1 MSLKAFHVIF
11 ITASSLMLFG
21 FGVWMLRAYRGPEG
35 ASSDLGWAVGA
46 IVSGVSLLVYEGFFL
61 KKLKNVSY
69 L

>member
-11 ITASSLMLFG
+11 ITISSLMLFG
-21 FGVWMLRAYRGPEG
+21 FGAWMLREYRGPEG
-35 ASSDLGWAVGA
+35 MASDLAWAVGG
-46 IVSGVSLLVYEGFFL
+46 IVAGASLVVYEGFFL

>member
-11 ITASSLMLFG
+11 ITVSSLMLFG
-21 FGVWMLRAYRGPEG
+21 FGAWMLRAYRGPEG
-35 ASSDLGWAVGA
+35 VGSDLAWAVA
-46 IVSGVSLLVYEGFFL
+46 TIVAGVSLLVYEGFFL

>member
-11 ITASSLMLFG
+11 ITVSSLMLFG
-21 FGVWMLRAYRGPEG
+21 FAAWMLRAYRGPEG
-35 ASSDLGWAVGA
+35 ASSDLVWAVAAMLAGL
-46 IVSGVSLLVYEGFFL
+46 SLLVYEGFFL

>member
-11 ITASSLMLFG
+11 ISISSLMLFG
-21 FGVWMLRAYRGPEG
+21 FGAWMLRAYRGPEG
-35 ASSDLGWAVGA
+35 AGSDLGWAVAA
-46 IVSGVSLLVYEGFFL
+46 IVAAIGLLVYEGFFL

>member
-21 FGVWMLRAYRGPEG
+21 FGTWMLRTYRGPEG
-35 ASSDLGWAVGA
+35 IASDLGWAVAALTAAVG
-46 IVSGVSLLVYEGFFL
+46 LLVYEGFFL

>member
-11 ITASSLMLFG
+11 ITVSSLMLFG
-21 FGVWMLRAYRGPEG
+21 FGAWMLREYRGPEG

-46 IVSGVSLLVYEGFFL
+46 IIGGVSLLVYEGFFL

>member
-11 ITASSLMLFG
+11 ITASSALAVG
-21 FGVWMLRAYRGPEG
+21 FGIWALKNYLGPDGHRADMLI
-35 ASSDLGWAVGA
+35 A
-46 IVSGVSLLVYEGFFL
+46 IGSFLCGIGLIVYEGYFL

>member
-11 ITASSLMLFG
+11 ITVSSIMLFG
-21 FGVWMLRAYRGPEG
+21 FGAWMLRAYRGPEG
-35 ASSDLGWAVGA
+35 VISDLAWAVAALTAGF
-46 IVSGVSLLVYEGFFL
+46 GLLVYEGFFL